1 MKDKTKKALKD
12 LLENV
17 SDHEMEDRGPDVLV
31 DLEDLKRVLRWA
43 QNSAHIWFEGDRVRL
58 TGTRVPFS
66 WLEEDTLGTVVGES
80 HEDGCAYVHWDGAP
94 DGEERIRMFHNEI
107 KRIK

>member
-1 MKDKTKKALKD
+1 MKEKAKQALKC

-17 SDHEMEDRGPDVLV
+17 SEHEMEDRGSEVLS
-31 DLEDLKRVLRWA
+31 DIDDLKTLLRWA
-43 QNSAHIWFEGDRVRL
+43 QNSAHIWFIGDRVKL
-58 TGTRVPFS
+58 TGARVPFN
-66 WLEEDTLGTVVGES
+66 WLKGDTLGTVVGES

-107 KRIK
+107 KLAK